1 MNMVQRN
8 QILFILTGLNLSL
21 KQAASGGLMETE
33 AQEVVDEALDILKR
47 PNVFKNRAADYALS
61 RLYARFTRLI
71 GLQGMK
77 LSAEANQW
85 WQAVK
90 DFMENDIYGELSQVG
105 GPHFI
110 I

>member
-21 KQAASGGLMETE
+21 KKAASGGLMETE
-33 AQEVVDEALDILKR
+33 AHEVVDEALDILKR
-47 PNVFKNRAADYALS
+47 PNVLKNRAADYALS

-90 DFMENDIYGELSQVG
+90 DFMENDIHGELSQVG

>member
-47 PNVFKNRAADYALS
+47 PNVLKNRAADYALS

-77 LSAEANQW
+77 GQSVVAGGKRL
-85 WQAVK
+85 
-90 DFMENDIYGELSQVG
+90 YGK
-105 GPHFI
+105 
-110 I
+110 

>member
-33 AQEVVDEALDILKR
+33 AQEVVDEALAILKR
-47 PNVFKNRAADYALS
+47 PNELKNRAADYALS

-90 DFMENDIYGELSQVG
+90 DFMENDIHGELSQVG

>member
-1 MNMVQRN
+1 
-8 QILFILTGLNLSL
+8 
-21 KQAASGGLMETE
+21 
-33 AQEVVDEALDILKR
+33 
-47 PNVFKNRAADYALS
+47 
-61 RLYARFTRLI
+61 YARFTRLI

-90 DFMENDIYGELSQVG
+90 DFMENDIHGELSQVG